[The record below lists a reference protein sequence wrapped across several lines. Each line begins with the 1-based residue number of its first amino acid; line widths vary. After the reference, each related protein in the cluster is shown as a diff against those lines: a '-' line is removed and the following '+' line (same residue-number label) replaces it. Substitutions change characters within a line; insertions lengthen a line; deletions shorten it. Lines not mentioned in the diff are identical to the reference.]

1 MYYRDSCSAAA
12 QAIVTALRSARRVQ
26 PGADAI
32 SVLSTLVARL
42 LAAAGT
48 GKRDRFIHDHGSV
61 WTMVTP
67 LTDDGGWQTV
77 YISSTYSC
85 KSACLVTCLVVRV
98 VVTTPSCVAYR
109 SATAVHDPA
118 VGGRSVLIQCV
129 LYVVMANAAPHRALR
144 LYLSTWGSP
153 CRVALALCAWP

>member
-32 SVLSTLVARL
+32 SVLSTLRGCWL
-42 LAAAGT
+42 L
-48 GKRDRFIHDHGSV
+48 REPGSV

-98 VVTTPSCVAYR
+98 VVTTPSCVAY
-109 SATAVHDPA
+109 
-118 VGGRSVLIQCV
+118 LQLQ
-129 LYVVMANAAPHRALR
+129 LYTTQL
-144 LYLSTWGSP
+144 
-153 CRVALALCAWP
+153 

>member
-32 SVLSTLVARL
+32 SVLSTYAWL
-42 LAAAGT
+42 LAAAPCAGVT
-48 GKRDRFIHDHGSV
+48 GIG
-61 WTMVTP
+61 
-67 LTDDGGWQTV
+67 LDDGYAPYGRWRMADSV
-77 YISSTYSC
+77 YLEYIFLQVGVPSYVPSR
-85 KSACLVTCLVVRV
+85 ACSGHNTELCRLPT
-98 VVTTPSCVAYR
+98 
-109 SATAVHDPA
+109 ATAVHDPA

>member
-32 SVLSTLVARL
+32 SVLSTLRGCWL
-42 LAAAGT
+42 LRGNRDDAAFGRWLRPLRT
-48 GKRDRFIHDHGSV
+48 MEDGS
-61 WTMVTP
+61 
-67 LTDDGGWQTV
+67 V

-98 VVTTPSCVAYR
+98 VVTTPSCVAY
-109 SATAVHDPA
+109 
-118 VGGRSVLIQCV
+118 LQLQ
-129 LYVVMANAAPHRALR
+129 LYTTQL
-144 LYLSTWGSP
+144 
-153 CRVALALCAWP
+153 